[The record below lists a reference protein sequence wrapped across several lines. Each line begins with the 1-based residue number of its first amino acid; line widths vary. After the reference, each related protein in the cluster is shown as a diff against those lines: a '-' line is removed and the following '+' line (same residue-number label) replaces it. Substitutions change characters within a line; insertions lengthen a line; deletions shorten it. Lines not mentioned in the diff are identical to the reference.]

1 MARCTFCPLGWE
13 AMLTVSR
20 CDCAI
25 LTLGYKW
32 LKWVPNGVIKSAI
45 AAEWRLESYFLGKA
59 PTIKQVGGSKK
70 EAAMSQTSLNEGSRS
85 RSSMSDRSGEPRL
98 SEVTTRSSE
107 VARPSDTFARVREHI
122 PLENGEGFDAFAND
136 MHDSLP
142 AWPVPAVNSFTS
154 SPAFA
159 HALMQA
165 SHAESLSGTTADLLS
180 VVLGRDAKPW
190 GFSYTDIRA
199 PCKIWYGAEDERV
212 SEKSMRW
219 MERAMDAELIVVQ
232 EEGHNLMSSRT
243 VMYDVLDSV
252 AEDI

>member
-1 MARCTFCPLGWE
+1 M
-13 AMLTVSR
+13 
-20 CDCAI
+20 
-25 LTLGYKW
+25 
-32 LKWVPNGVIKSAI
+32 IKSAL

-59 PTIKQVGGSKK
+59 PSLKPINGKLNKQLNGASRRDLD
-70 EAAMSQTSLNEGSRS
+70 SSSTSLHTDGMRS
-85 RSSMSDRSGEPRL
+85 RSSISDLRAG
-98 SEVTTRSSE
+98 
-107 VARPSDTFARVREHI
+107 
-122 PLENGEGFDAFAND
+122 
-136 MHDSLP
+136 DSLDGFSDDLTHALP
-142 AWPVPAVNSFTS
+142 SGKYEPSVSPITA

-159 HALMQA
+159 HALVQA
-165 SHAESLSGTTADLLS
+165 NHAESLSGTTADLLS

-190 GFSYTDIRA
+190 GFSYTDIRH

-243 VMYDVLDSV
+243 VMYDVLDSI

>member
-1 MARCTFCPLGWE
+1 
-13 AMLTVSR
+13 
-20 CDCAI
+20 
-25 LTLGYKW
+25 
-32 LKWVPNGVIKSAI
+32 VIKSAL

-59 PTIKQVGGSKK
+59 PSLKANGKPNGRANTPGRK
-70 EAAMSQTSLNEGSRS
+70 EGDASTTSLNTDGMRS
-85 RSSMSDRSGEPRL
+85 RSSVSDLR
-98 SEVTTRSSE
+98 
-107 VARPSDTFARVREHI
+107 AA
-122 PLENGEGFDAFAND
+122 
-136 MHDSLP
+136 DSLDGFSDDLSHALP
-142 AWPVPAVNSFTS
+142 GKYEPSVSPITA

-159 HALMQA
+159 HALVQA
-165 SHAESLSGTTADLLS
+165 NHAESLSGTTADLLS

-190 GFSYTDIRA
+190 GFSYTDIRH

-243 VMYDVLDSV
+243 VMYDVLDSI

>member
-1 MARCTFCPLGWE
+1 MA
-13 AMLTVSR
+13 
-20 CDCAI
+20 
-25 LTLGYKW
+25 GYKW

-59 PTIKQVGGSKK
+59 PTLKQVGTKK
-70 EAAMSQTSLNEGSRS
+70 EAATSQTSLPEGTRS
-85 RSSMSDRSGEPRL
+85 RSSLSDRGA
-98 SEVTTRSSE
+98 EVTSK
-107 VARPSDTFARVREHI
+107 SDAYARVREHI
-122 PLENGEGFDAFAND
+122 PLENGEGFD
-136 MHDSLP
+136 
-142 AWPVPAVNSFTS
+142 FTDQTHHFTT

-190 GFSYTDIRA
+190 GFSYTDITA
-199 PCKIWYGAEDERV
+199 PCKIWYGALDDRV

-219 MERAMDAELIVVQ
+219 MERAMDAELVVVA

-243 VMYDVLDSV
+243 VMYDVLDSL